1 MDGWT
6 KNSLKCTTS
15 HSGKDTG
22 EMVIFGKR
30 TVYIKGYGGKYS
42 GIRWK
47 DTFRFSILWNL
58 KNSLTYSPFPATI
71 KIEC

>member
-30 TVYIKGYGGKYS
+30 TVYIKGMGANIRAYGGRILLGFQS
-42 GIRWK
+42 FGI
-47 DTFRFSILWNL
+47 
-58 KNSLTYSPFPATI
+58 
-71 KIEC
+71 